1 MPHFKKLTTLTRVP
15 VRARLVIGSKAMT
28 VEGPRH
34 ALVPAQAADQPE
46 GDHWR
51 AAPYRC
57 PCGFAIDDADEF
69 DQHID
74 ASEGAD
80 PEHFEVLA
88 GWTLQQVRRWQ
99 AAAMPNRPGTAIAGP
114 VLTAGRAC
122 LTGRAGRSWCG

>member
-1 MPHFKKLTTLTRVP
+1 MIVQAGLALTR
-15 VRARLVIGSKAMT
+15 
-28 VEGPRH
+28 
-34 ALVPAQAADQPE
+34 PAPLL
-46 GDHWR
+46 WR

-69 DQHID
+69 DQHLG

-99 AAAMPNRPGTAIAGP
+99 AAAVPNRPGTASIAITKDMYGH
-114 VLTAGRAC
+114 LLR
-122 LTGRAGRSWCG
+122 R